1 MRKYIYILNALE
13 LMSKLY
19 AGKRLEGVLYIDE
32 NTGGLT
38 FKAWNRTAPKYR
50 RRKDELV
57 HQLETGWVKESS
69 EKFKVFISVYKKLGL
84 VRIMDIIDSVI
95 PYTLRKEQAEA
106 VEKDE
111 YTELVSITTTRGE
124 LVSRASRSSV

>member
-1 MRKYIYILNALE
+1 MLIIRQKMKKYIYILNALE

-84 VRIMDIIDSVI
+84 VRIMDIID
-95 PYTLRKEQAEA
+95 REAKEAKGA
-106 VEKDE
+106 LFDK
-111 YTELVSITTTRGE
+111 ELIEGI
-124 LVSRASRSSV
+124 

>member
-1 MRKYIYILNALE
+1 MKKFIYVLNALE

-19 AGKRLEGVLYIDE
+19 VGKRVEGVLYVDQ
-32 NTGGLT
+32 NTGCLT

-57 HQLETGWVKESS
+57 RHLETGWVKESS

-84 VRIMDIIDSVI
+84 VRIMDIID
-95 PYTLRKEQAEA
+95 REAKEAKGA
-106 VEKDE
+106 LFDK
-111 YTELVSITTTRGE
+111 ELLEGI
-124 LVSRASRSSV
+124 

>member
-1 MRKYIYILNALE
+1 MRKYIHILNALE

-38 FKAWNRTAPKYR
+38 FKAWNRTAPKR

-57 HQLETGWVKESS
+57 RHLETGWVKESS

-84 VRIMDIIDSVI
+84 VRIMDIID
-95 PYTLRKEQAEA
+95 REAKEAKGA
-106 VEKDE
+106 LFDK
-111 YTELVSITTTRGE
+111 ELLEGI
-124 LVSRASRSSV
+124 